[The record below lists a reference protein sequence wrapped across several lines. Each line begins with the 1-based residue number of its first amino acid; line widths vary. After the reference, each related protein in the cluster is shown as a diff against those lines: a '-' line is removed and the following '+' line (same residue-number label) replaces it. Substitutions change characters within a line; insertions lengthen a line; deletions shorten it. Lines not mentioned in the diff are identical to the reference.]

1 MRRLRPISR
10 TPAYLCSLLDLDT
23 KTASDGLKRAQ
34 KLKPDPFFTH
44 QGSTLISL
52 GGFDTDLGRVAE
64 CDWIIEAVV
73 ERLNVKRKLMA
84 TVESKMS
91 ATAIVSSNTSGIPIA
106 DIAEVARSR
115 FVGTG
120 SARTSSTPLMV
131 RTKRSAKA
139 FRLGERAGSR
149 SNRWDSV
156 TIDSRDS
163 AFTNKAQIHEWLEDY
178 GEDSD
183 FFRGAG
189 ARTAIGGRAT
199 CSSSTPSGTCG
210 VPLPNP
216 TPDILPRKGLAC
228 GKGG

>member
-1 MRRLRPISR
+1 MGAQIAAHLANAGVPV
-10 TPAYLCSLLDLDT
+10 LLLDLDT

-106 DIAEVARSR
+106 DIAEGRSESFR
-115 FVGTG
+115 RRWLGTHFFN
-120 SARTSSTPLMV
+120 PLDGPDE
-131 RTKRSAKA
+131 A
-139 FRLGERAGSR
+139 FRKG
-149 SNRWDSV
+149 V
-156 TIDSRDS
+156 
-163 AFTNKAQIHEWLEDY
+163 QI
-178 GEDSD
+178 
-183 FFRGAG
+183 
-189 ARTAIGGRAT
+189 GRA
-199 CSSSTPSGTCG
+199 CG
-210 VPLPNP
+210 QPE
-216 TPDILPRKGLAC
+216 
-228 GKGG
+228 